1 MKDDDMND
9 DTPIMRVYSRHPG
22 MAKFAAELS
31 RNYGFKAEL
40 IDADFAILCGNDD
53 KLLAV
58 HLKQPLLLD
67 DNDDLQF

>member
-9 DTPIMRVYSRHPG
+9 DTPTMRVYSRHPG

-31 RNYGFKAEL
+31 RGHGFKAEL
-40 IDADFAILCGNDD
+40 IDADFAILRGNDD

>member
-22 MAKFAAELS
+22 MAKLAAELS
-31 RNYGFKAEL
+31 RNHGFKAEL
-40 IDADFAILCGNDD
+40 IDADLAILRGNDD